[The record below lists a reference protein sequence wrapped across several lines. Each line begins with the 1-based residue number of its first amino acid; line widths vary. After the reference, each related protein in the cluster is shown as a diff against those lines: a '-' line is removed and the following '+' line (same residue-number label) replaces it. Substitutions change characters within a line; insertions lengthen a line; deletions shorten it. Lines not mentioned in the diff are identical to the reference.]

1 MEECSS
7 VRSTDSAGTSEEYEI
22 VESEPATV
30 STPRQDHPLEPTLN
44 IANNGNMEDL
54 RLELTEVC
62 DPLCPLVSF
71 FLFCYFINEPCDG
84 GCKNTSTVF
93 LAARKS
99 QPKGTD

>member
-30 STPRQDHPLEPTLN
+30 STPQQDLRPLEPTLN

-62 DPLCPLVSF
+62 KFAWL
-71 FLFCYFINEPCDG
+71 
-84 GCKNTSTVF
+84 
-93 LAARKS
+93 
-99 QPKGTD
+99 

>member
-22 VESEPATV
+22 VESESATV
-30 STPRQDHPLEPTLN
+30 STQQQDLHPLEPTLN

-62 DPLCPLVSF
+62 AF
-71 FLFCYFINEPCDG
+71 
-84 GCKNTSTVF
+84 
-93 LAARKS
+93 R
-99 QPKGTD
+99 